1 MLHSRLSPGERFDEW
16 KRIRTGQVKIA
27 VGARSCV
34 FAPFENLGLI
44 VIDEEHEGSYHSDKT
59 PRYDAYDVAL
69 QRCRA
74 GGGALLLGSATPSVE
89 TYWRMRR
96 GELELLRLPH
106 RINGRPL
113 PHVEVVDMREELA
126 QGNRSMFSSAL
137 YRELKRCFQ
146 EGRQAILFLNR
157 RGYSTFVSCRGCGH
171 VLRCS
176 HCDVSLTYHKTD
188 RTVRCHYCGESR
200 VVPDVCPECGKPFL
214 KFFGVGTQ
222 QVEESVN
229 RYFPGIRVLRMDY
242 DTTQKKDAHLEILGK
257 FAAREADVLIGTQMI
272 AKGLDFPQ
280 VTLVGV
286 IAADSTLFVPDYRS
300 AERAFQLIT
309 QVAGRAGRDEAA
321 GRVIVQTYSPEHP
334 SIRFAARQ
342 DYEGFYDYEI
352 HCREQNEFPPFAD
365 FVRFL
370 FAGDQDEALAGLAR
384 IFREELENLILR
396 FLEERGLERQ
406 TLLYI
411 ANTPAPLH
419 FLRGEFRHQVI
430 LKLRRTEAS
439 EEILQLVGAFA
450 RAKRQEGVCPNMEI
464 NPQNMI

>member
-1 MLHSRLSPGERFDEW
+1 MQG
-16 KRIRTGQVKIA
+16 
-27 VGARSCV
+27 
-34 FAPFENLGLI
+34 
-44 VIDEEHEGSYHSDKT
+44 
-59 PRYDAYDVAL
+59 
-69 QRCRA
+69 

-96 GELELLRLPH
+96 GELELLRLPR

-229 RYFPGIRVLRMDY
+229 RYFPGVRVLRMDY

-334 SIRFAARQ
+334 SIRFAAVRTTRAFMTTRFTVGSRTSSRPLRTLC
-342 DYEGFYDYEI
+342 GFCLPGIRTRPLPDWPGFSGRSWRTSSCASWRRGGWSGRPCCI
-352 HCREQNEFPPFAD
+352 SPIP
-365 FVRFL
+365 
-370 FAGDQDEALAGLAR
+370 
-384 IFREELENLILR
+384 LR
-396 FLEERGLERQ
+396 PWR
-406 TLLYI
+406 
-411 ANTPAPLH
+411 

-439 EEILQLVGAFA
+439 EEILQLIGAFA
-450 RAKRQEGVCPNMEI
+450 RAKRQEGVAPNMEI